1 MGNGDEIEAALH
13 LVAEVGFGHGLLGDE
28 LERSVRSLTVELGEL
43 KATLAELRVALA
55 TDKSQPLDLPA
66 LPRRELN

>member
-1 MGNGDEIEAALH
+1 MTKKCRLSI
-13 LVAEVGFGHGLLGDE
+13 
-28 LERSVRSLTVELGEL
+28 
-43 KATLAELRVALA
+43 ALA